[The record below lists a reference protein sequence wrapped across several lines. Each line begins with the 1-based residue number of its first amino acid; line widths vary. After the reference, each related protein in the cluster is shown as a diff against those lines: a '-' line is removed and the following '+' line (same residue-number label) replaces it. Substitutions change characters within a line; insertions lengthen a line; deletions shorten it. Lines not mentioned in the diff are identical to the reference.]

1 MPPSYTGPRHSFVAV
16 ATAGSSF
23 GEAIDVVVMLN
34 RDYALGPL
42 VFTLGACAR
51 AAYCVAALSGR
62 ECTEDQGGQR
72 GLLYL
77 LERKRYENA
86 VRDASVFVVRTATR
100 NATMHD

>member
-1 MPPSYTGPRHSFVAV
+1 MSLSCSTGTTRWGLWFSRWV
-16 ATAGSSF
+16 
-23 GEAIDVVVMLN
+23 
-34 RDYALGPL
+34 RAL
-42 VFTLGACAR
+42 LGCLLPI
-51 AAYCVAALSGR
+51 AALSGR